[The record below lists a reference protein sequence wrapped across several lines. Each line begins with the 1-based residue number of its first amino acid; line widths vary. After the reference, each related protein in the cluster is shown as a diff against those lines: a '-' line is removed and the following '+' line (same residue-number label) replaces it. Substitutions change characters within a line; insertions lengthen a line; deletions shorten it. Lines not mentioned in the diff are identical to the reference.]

1 MLVHYITDLGGSV
14 EAGGGA
20 EWAMMW
26 CLITVEQGPPIH
38 SHTRHTAAA
47 AESCPA
53 RQFAQF

>member
-1 MLVHYITDLGGSV
+1 MHYITDLGGSV

-26 CLITVEQGPPIH
+26 CLITVEQWPPIH

-53 RQFAQF
+53 HQFTQF